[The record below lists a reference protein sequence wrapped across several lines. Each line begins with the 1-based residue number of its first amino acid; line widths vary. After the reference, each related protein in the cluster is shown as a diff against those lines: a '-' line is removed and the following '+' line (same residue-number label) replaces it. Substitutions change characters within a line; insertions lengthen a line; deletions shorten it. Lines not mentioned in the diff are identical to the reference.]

1 MAVLVDL
8 DSMGDDELLSL
19 AGLPGESPAVC
30 RLRRQASTTWL
41 QRGKPQQRHGRWP
54 LLVWFTKRE
63 RIMTSDEL
71 NEALAHYR
79 KGT

>member
-8 DSMGDDELLSL
+8 ESMGDDELLSL

-54 LLVWFTKRE
+54 LLVWFTKQE
-63 RIMTSDEL
+63 RILSSAEL
-71 NEALAHYR
+71 ADALSR
-79 KGT
+79 QIGDD